1 MLMSLLRKVSWL
13 FVLAIAISAIT
24 FPIVRAQTAAITN
37 SQATD
42 WFSAN
47 WITLLGLL
55 GLTIGVIGVLLAIV
69 FYYKPRKVKRP
80 RYALSSLNLVS
91 DFASRLDP
99 LEINYAG
106 ERVENITVTKA
117 AFWND
122 GSDTINGSDVPT
134 ADPISFGISD
144 AFKILDSKLVY
155 AKNPSNKIN
164 IAPVGQS
171 AVNMN
176 FEYLDKNDGAIL
188 RIVHTGK
195 SSADIKIGG
204 TIKGV
209 GKPEAQVPEKWAER
223 FLYIETFFLFLST
236 VLIVSKTAFEVG
248 VYMVFLIT
256 VALAATAFFYLPRA
270 SKTRLPKGFEERLEA
285 F

>member
-1 MLMSLLRKVSWL
+1 
-13 FVLAIAISAIT
+13 
-24 FPIVRAQTAAITN
+24 
-37 SQATD
+37 
-42 WFSAN
+42 
-47 WITLLGLL
+47 
-55 GLTIGVIGVLLAIV
+55 
-69 FYYKPRKVKRP
+69 
-80 RYALSSLNLVS
+80 
-91 DFASRLDP
+91 
-99 LEINYAG
+99 
-106 ERVENITVTKA
+106 
-117 AFWND
+117 
-122 GSDTINGSDVPT
+122 
-134 ADPISFGISD
+134 
-144 AFKILDSKLVY
+144 
-155 AKNPSNKIN
+155 
-164 IAPVGQS
+164 
-171 AVNMN
+171 MN

-188 RIVHTGK
+188 QIVHTGK